1 MFICGLN
8 PGNTHLSAKFAHLEK
23 IRPYKDMFLK
33 TLTVAGLATF
43 EIYAA
48 IPAGFAFGLSP
59 WTIFFASVTGGL
71 IGTFVAAFLGDK
83 IRAFFHKKKPAKDAA
98 EKKHPMMLRLW
109 NKYGIIGLGFLGT
122 MSVGAPI
129 SLAVGIGLNAN
140 IKKLVTWC
148 CIGVITRCIVF
159 TLIGWYG
166 LKLI

>member
-1 MFICGLN
+1 
-8 PGNTHLSAKFAHLEK
+8 
-23 IRPYKDMFLK
+23 MFLK

-71 IGTFVAAFLGDK
+71 IGTFVAAFLGNN
-83 IRAFFHKKKPAKDAA
+83 IRALFRKNKPTKDAV
-98 EKKHPMMLRLW
+98 EKKHPMILRLW

-140 IKKLVTWC
+140 TKKLVTWC
-148 CIGVITRCIVF
+148 CVGVITRCIVF
-159 TLIGWYG
+159 TLVGWYG
-166 LKLI
+166 LKLL

>member
-1 MFICGLN
+1 
-8 PGNTHLSAKFAHLEK
+8 
-23 IRPYKDMFLK
+23 MFLK
-33 TLTVAGLATF
+33 ILTVAGLATF

-71 IGTFVAAFLGDK
+71 IGVFVAAFLGDK
-83 IRAFFHKKKPAKDAA
+83 IMALFHKNKPTKDVAQ
-98 EKKHPMMLRLW
+98 KKHPMVLRLW

-122 MSVGAPI
+122 VSVGAPI
-129 SLAVGIGLNAN
+129 SIAVGVGLNAD

-159 TLIGWYG
+159 TLVGYYG
-166 LKLI
+166 LQLF